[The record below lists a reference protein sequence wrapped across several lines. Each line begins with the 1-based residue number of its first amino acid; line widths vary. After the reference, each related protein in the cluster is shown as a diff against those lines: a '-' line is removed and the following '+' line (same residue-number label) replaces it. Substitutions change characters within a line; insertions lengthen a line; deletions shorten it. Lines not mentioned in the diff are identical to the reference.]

1 MANRSY
7 LYSLSNRPS
16 SYADRPETLTG
27 LSEWPYEVPFSYRVL
42 MSGEPE
48 LCASLLADG
57 LEDDP
62 LGDKTRLYAISADF
76 EQGFARLQK
85 FCGAVRALTSDE
97 TPELSKS
104 LDQTVAFLAQHRDR
118 YLLLETLELDMM
130 TEEGGPDLRAA
141 VARGLEACRRAGA
154 AVDALSADVTEAAE
168 QVRHAA
174 AHQLGKP
181 WWKWWADA
189 SPLAA
194 LYGLVLDD
202 DFDSTR
208 DKKTAYPLGLSE
220 WSNSLYFQLFNRAE
234 LEANL
239 AGSSDDAQ

>member
-7 LYSLSNRPS
+7 LYSLSNRPT

-27 LSEWPYEVPFSYRVL
+27 LSEWAYAVPFSYRVL
-42 MSGEPE
+42 MSGEPA

-62 LGDKTRLYAISADF
+62 DSDKTPLFAISADF

-85 FCGAVRALTSDE
+85 FCGAVRALASDE
-97 TPELSKS
+97 TPELIKS
-104 LDQTVAFLAQHRDR
+104 LDQTAIFLAQHRDS

-141 VARGLEACRRAGA
+141 VVRGLEACRRAGA
-154 AVDALSADVTEAAE
+154 AVDVLSADVTEAAA
-168 QVRHAA
+168 QLRHAA
-174 AHQLGKP
+174 AHQQGKP

-189 SPLAA
+189 PPLAA

-202 DFDSTR
+202 GFDSTR
-208 DKKTAYPLGLSE
+208 DTKTAYPLGLSE
-220 WSNSLYFQLFNRAE
+220 WSNSLYFQLWNRAE

-239 AGSSDDAQ
+239 AGSSQ